1 MIVYREFEQG
11 SPEWYIARAAIPTA
25 SQFATVQASGKG
37 GGVSLTR
44 RKYLLTLAGER
55 LTGEPAE
62 SYSNFHMER
71 GKLMEAEA
79 RELYEFQKDCVIDRV
94 GFIRHDTEKT
104 GCSPDGLIG
113 DDGVIEIKTA
123 LPHIQLER
131 LIDNTLPSE
140 HRAQVQG
147 ALWITGRKWCDFVS
161 YWPTL
166 PMLVVRVER
175 DEDYIAALAKAVA
188 AFNAEL
194 DALVERFK

>member
-1 MIVYREFEQG
+1 MIIYREFEQG

-44 RKYLLTLAGER
+44 KKYLLTLAGER

-79 RELYEFQKDCVIDRV
+79 RELYEFQKDCIIDRV
-94 GFIRHDTEKT
+94 GFIKHDSCNT

-113 DDGVIEIKTA
+113 EDGLIEIKTA

-131 LIDNTLPSE
+131 LIDNCLPSE
-140 HRAQVQG
+140 HKAQVQG
-147 ALWITGRKWCDFVS
+147 SLWITGRKWVDFVS
-161 YWPTL
+161 YWPKL

-175 DEDYIAALAKAVA
+175 DEEYITSLAKAVV

-194 DALVERFK
+194 DEMVARFQ

>member
-161 YWPTL
+161 YWPKL

>member
-11 SPEWYIARAAIPTA
+11 SDEWYIARAAMPTA

-44 RKYLLTLAGER
+44 KKYLLTLAGER
-55 LTGEPAE
+55 LTGEREE
-62 SYSNFHMER
+62 SWSNVHMER

-79 RELYEFQKDCVIDRV
+79 RELYEFQRDCVIDRV
-94 GFIRHDTEKT
+94 SFIKHDTDNT

-113 DDGVIEIKTA
+113 EDGLIEIKTA

-131 LIDNTLPSE
+131 LMDNRLPPE

-147 ALWITGRKWCDFVS
+147 SLWITGRKWVDFVS
-161 YWPTL
+161 YWPKL

-175 DEDYIAALAKAVA
+175 DEEYIASLAEAVA
-188 AFNAEL
+188 AFNVEL
-194 DALVERFK
+194 DALVKRFS